1 MKLTVL
7 GKYGPYPRAG
17 GATSGYLLAEGR
29 TNLLVECG
37 SGILSRL
44 QQCIPLG
51 EISGI
56 VLSHLHS
63 DHIAD
68 MFILRYALQILQQ
81 RGEAK
86 NVPIKVF
93 APAQPAY
100 DLQALRASGMFEFLT
115 METGLHVR
123 LGDFDLDFSEMTHP
137 VPSYA
142 VRFTGESSVLAYT
155 GDTNWNDEIVPF
167 VEGADLLLA
176 DCGLLKKEKTG
187 PAVPHLT
194 ADEVG
199 RIAVQS
205 GVRRLICTHINP
217 RHDEAEVLAQAQAH
231 FAGAVLAKEMHSYE
245 I

>member
-81 RGEAK
+81 RGRRK
-86 NVPIKVF
+86 TFPSRCLRPPSPPMTF
-93 APAQPAY
+93 RRC
-100 DLQALRASGMFEFLT
+100 ALRGCLSF
-115 METGLHVR
+115 
-123 LGDFDLDFSEMTHP
+123 
-137 VPSYA
+137 
-142 VRFTGESSVLAYT
+142 
-155 GDTNWNDEIVPF
+155 
-167 VEGADLLLA
+167 
-176 DCGLLKKEKTG
+176 
-187 PAVPHLT
+187 
-194 ADEVG
+194 
-199 RIAVQS
+199 
-205 GVRRLICTHINP
+205 
-217 RHDEAEVLAQAQAH
+217 
-231 FAGAVLAKEMHSYE
+231 
-245 I
+245 